1 MFCNS
6 CFRICWFL
14 SYVHILFPMFTL
26 HKLFSIATRIT
37 FNLWWPKFVIYFDFF
52 HYIINYIYILLDFVH
67 LYLPWWAGFMIVSTL
82 APQIN
87 YIYIL
92 LMLGCIGAK
101 LGGLYEDD
109 AKMDANCIHFSIP
122 NKLHLN
128 STCARLSRCKT
139 RHII

>member
-1 MFCNS
+1 MPSFAPNFNFS
-6 CFRICWFL
+6 TSSS
-14 SYVHILFPMFTL
+14 SYNHVIVNVIII
-26 HKLFSIATRIT
+26 KSIT
-37 FNLWWPKFVIYFDFF
+37 F
-52 HYIINYIYILLDFVH
+52 
-67 LYLPWWAGFMIVSTL
+67 IVSTL

-92 LMLGCIGAK
+92 FMLGCIGAK

-109 AKMDANCIHFSIP
+109 AKMDANGVHFSIP

>member
-1 MFCNS
+1 MFSTIHKTHKNK
-6 CFRICWFL
+6 
-14 SYVHILFPMFTL
+14 TL
-26 HKLFSIATRIT
+26 QEVLLNPKHETRIKT
-37 FNLWWPKFVIYFDFF
+37 TTISGEGSLSQGIHFNEACYNLCYQPQSITIYELCPLQKPK
-52 HYIINYIYILLDFVH
+52 
-67 LYLPWWAGFMIVSTL
+67 
-82 APQIN
+82 IN

-101 LGGLYEDD
+101 LLGLYEDD

-139 RHII
+139 RHIIQRCC